1 MRHNDDLGVN
11 LEKQNE
17 IALIVDGKTLKYASS
32 CELRTDF
39 LKLCVSCKVVVCCRV
54 SPMQKA
60 EVVECVTQYTKTV
73 TLAIGDGANDVAM
86 IQKVGN
92 SKKKERIKFRRTFF
106 SICLFSLC
114 FVGPYWCGNFWPRR
128 FASSLR
134 IRL

>member
-11 LEKQNE
+11 LGKQND

-60 EVVECVTQYTKTV
+60 EVVEYVTHYTKTV

-86 IQKVGN
+86 IQKVCN
-92 SKKKERIKFRRTFF
+92 SKRL
-106 SICLFSLC
+106 SN
-114 FVGPYWCGNFWPRR
+114 NFK
-128 FASSLR
+128 SS
-134 IRL
+134 